1 MLEGE
6 INAVFGVV
14 GTYCTCNN
22 CDTVGLAFGSCW
34 RHFRITSI
42 RTGGARSQPWRS
54 SLFVVVGNEI
64 FGFGLV
70 IAFTFAHWERMWWK
84 GVYPYTKLYKIH
96 PKDHTSDLKL
106 ICWKGKT
113 KISDPLSYIRTLILN
128 HKLLIQFCIQVNSNF
143 DLILILHMSSH
154 FLEMYVFL
162 INHKEKYFELFILS
176 YLVFNIVCRRIRVST
191 NVH

>member
-1 MLEGE
+1 MGDALILERLFLTLLYSIFQVLLYIFKKSILEQRWGHNLTWTNSRHSSSFRVCFIFTRTFAGMLEGE
-6 INAVFGVV
+6 ISAIFGVV

-42 RTGGARSQPWRS
+42 RIGGARSQSW
-54 SLFVVVGNEI
+54 SLLFIVVGNEM

-84 GVYPYTKLYKIH
+84 GVCPYTKLYKIH

-113 KISDPLSYIRTLILN
+113 W
-128 HKLLIQFCIQVNSNF
+128 NF
-143 DLILILHMSSH
+143 WFIFNL
-154 FLEMYVFL
+154 
-162 INHKEKYFELFILS
+162 FEL
-176 YLVFNIVCRRIRVST
+176 
-191 NVH
+191 